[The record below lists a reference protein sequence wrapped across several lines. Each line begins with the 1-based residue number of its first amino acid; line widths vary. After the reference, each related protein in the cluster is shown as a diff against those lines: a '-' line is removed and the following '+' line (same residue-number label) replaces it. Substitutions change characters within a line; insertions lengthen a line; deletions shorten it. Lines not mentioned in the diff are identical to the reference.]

1 MYLVY
6 ILSLIRKIRNFLIS
20 LKASSS
26 LFLFSLLILLISNPV
41 WAYVDPGSGSA
52 IVTTILGL
60 FAAIGYSFRKAF
72 YRIKRKFFPK
82 KDDKEKDREDKDIDD
97 KNSK

>member
-1 MYLVY
+1 MYMVY
-6 ILSLIRKIRNFLIS
+6 ILSLLKKIRNLLIV
-20 LKASSS
+20 LKVNSN
-26 LFLFSLLILLISNPV
+26 LFLFSLIILFISNPV

-60 FAAIGYSFRKAF
+60 FAAIGYSFRKSF
-72 YRIKRKFFPK
+72 YRIKRKFFSK
-82 KDDKEKDREDKDIDD
+82 KDDKEEDNEDIDE

>member
-1 MYLVY
+1 MDNVS
-6 ILSLIRKIRNFLIS
+6 LSIICWP
-20 LKASSS
+20 SSIFS
-26 LFLFSLLILLISNPV
+26 DLFNGTIPTSCFLFSLTILFISNPV

-60 FAAIGYSFRKAF
+60 FAAIGYSFRKSF

-82 KDDKEKDREDKDIDD
+82 KDDKEEDNEDIDE